1 MRRSLSIIVC
11 VSFVLLVVSTSASA
25 FETGRIGVRGG
36 IGTDINLGLAFGIG
50 ANFLLAGNNPVELGV
65 LIFKSHSTDET
76 TTEFHEYDE
85 TTDILVIGVT
95 GNYLIGYM
103 PAKLSTFFV
112 AGGGVGIINVNW
124 EERSDTDES
133 LGEYLEGGGSK
144 QTADGSAVG
153 LILNIGVGKAFTPTF
168 DVRLEMP
175 ILIITSAPGES
186 SSFVPTFTLTAG
198 VCF

>member
-1 MRRSLSIIVC
+1 MKRSLSIIVC
-11 VSFVLLVVSTSASA
+11 VSFALLIVSTSASA
-25 FETGRIGVRGG
+25 FETERIGVRGG
-36 IGTDINLGLAFGIG
+36 IGTDINLGLAFGVG
-50 ANFLLAGNNPVELGV
+50 VNFLLAGKSPLELGA
-65 LIFKSHSTDET
+65 LIFKSHSTEET

-112 AGGGVGIINVNW
+112 TGGGVGIISVNW
-124 EERSDTDES
+124 EERSETDES
-133 LGEYLEGGGSK
+133 LDEPLEGGGSK
-144 QTADGSAVG
+144 MSNDGTAAG
-153 LILNIGVGKAFTPTF
+153 LVLNVGVGKSFTPKF

-175 ILIITSAPGES
+175 ILVILDAPGEA

-198 VCF
+198 FDF